1 MRHCTFVC
9 TENAPLYF
17 RFFGQQGRVAIYRP
31 RRKRSGTMCGSVAAC
46 QRFACIFAV
55 PGRPRSAIT
64 ERCFRGGPYLLV
76 CSTLRP
82 ETPIQLLGFCV
93 LQIFISFM
101 HTVPIV
107 QDDLP
112 LRLRTERE
120 RLGLK
125 QVELAKLT
133 GISRGTQVSYEAGKS
148 EPTTGYLK
156 KLKRA
161 GGDINFLLFGS
172 EDYDEFSENAIS
184 TLSVAIDWKLVQE
197 CTEAVD
203 FFFLRSGL
211 NCPSRFRWKLVKKV
225 HSEVTTCEVQ
235 EPSRPDLLDLVSRLW
250 EDYEHWASD

>member
-1 MRHCTFVC
+1 M
-9 TENAPLYF
+9 P
-17 RFFGQQGRVAIYRP
+17 
-31 RRKRSGTMCGSVAAC
+31 
-46 QRFACIFAV
+46 
-55 PGRPRSAIT
+55 
-64 ERCFRGGPYLLV
+64 V
-76 CSTLRP
+76 CSNP
-82 ETPIQLLGFCV
+82 HPGTPTQLLGFSV

-107 QDDLP
+107 QDDLA

-133 GISRGTQVSYEAGKS
+133 GVSRGTQVSYEAGKS

-172 EDYDEFSENAIS
+172 EDYDEVSENAIS
-184 TLSVAIDWKLVQE
+184 TLSVSIDWKLVQE
-197 CTEAVD
+197 CTEAVH

-235 EPSRPDLLDLVSRLW
+235 EPSRPDLLVLVSRLW
-250 EDYEHWASD
+250 EDYEQWASD